1 MLRGA
6 KNTVQG
12 CKMAFG
18 TPFLATCI
26 GVALI
31 FDFIL
36 VNHKSMTPR
45 TIKSLSFHELKLVSL
60 SIGMELILAEIFT
73 AEPGTKTE
81 NKKKKTK
88 FLTYT
93 KL

>member
-26 GVALI
+26 RVALI
-31 FDFIL
+31 DQ
-36 VNHKSMTPR
+36 
-45 TIKSLSFHELKLVSL
+45 
-60 SIGMELILAEIFT
+60 LILLYRIC
-73 AEPGTKTE
+73 
-81 NKKKKTK
+81 
-88 FLTYT
+88 FLYHFD
-93 KL
+93 LVYLLFFF